1 MNRLQDLTKQ
11 RILVLDG
18 ATGTMIQ
25 KYQLSESDFRGT
37 RFRDIP
43 GQLKGNNDMLCL
55 TRPDIVEEIHRKYL
69 EVGADIISTNTF
81 SSQRISQ
88 ADYHL
93 EDFAREMAYEGAR
106 IARKM
111 ADSFSTEEK
120 PRFVAGSIG
129 PTNKTCSM
137 SPDVSNPAA
146 RDLTY
151 DELHRAY
158 SEQIDGL
165 IEGGVDAL
173 LIETIFDTL
182 NAKVAIDAAMTV
194 MEKRGVELPIMLS
207 ATVSDLAGRTLSGQT
222 LEAFLA
228 SISSYPIFSVGLNCS
243 FGASQMITFLRQL
256 SRKAPYYISAYP
268 NAGLPNSMG
277 LYDETAESMAPQMG
291 KMIDEGL
298 VNIIGGCCGTDE
310 HFIEKYIPLV
320 EGKRPHQPVCR
331 PKTMWLSGLELLD
344 VTPEVRFV
352 NVGERCNVAG
362 SRKFLRLVKEKKYD
376 EAIAIARKQV
386 TDGALVIDINMDDGL
401 LDARTEMTTFLRMI
415 AAEPDI
421 ASVPVMIDSSD
432 WEVIKAGLKCVQ
444 GKSIVNSI
452 SLKEG
457 EEVFIQHA
465 KDVMRYG
472 AAVVV
477 MCFDE
482 QGQATSY
489 ERRIEIAER
498 SYRILT
504 QQVGMNPLDIIFDPN
519 VLAVATGM
527 EEHDSY
533 AADFIKATGW
543 IRKHLPGAHISG
555 GVSNLSFSFRGNNYI
570 REAMH
575 AVFLYHAIQHGMDF
589 GIVNPASKVLYSD
602 IPHDQLEVIEDVILN
617 RRKGAAETLTELA
630 NQLLEAQQSQPAT
643 TGLSSPSQQ
652 EKWREESLEQRLQ
665 YALIKGIG
673 DFLQQD
679 LDEALGKYPQAVKI
693 IEGPLMDGMNEVG
706 RLFGSGKMFLPQVV
720 KTARTMK
727 QAVEILQPVIEKQ
740 QEGGGKK
747 AGKVLLATVKGD
759 VHDIGKNIVAV
770 VLACNGYDV
779 VDMGVM
785 VPAEQI
791 VRKAVEV
798 KADII
803 GLSGLITPSLE
814 EMVNV
819 AHEMQR
825 AGLDIP
831 IMIGGATTSEL
842 HVALKIAPVYGGP
855 VVWMKDASQNALVAA
870 RLLNKDEEVKVEKE
884 LDEKYKH
891 LREEYEQEQKQLL
904 PLEEA
909 RKQKRDFF
917 KE

>member
-1 MNRLQDLTKQ
+1 LKRLNDIIQE

-25 KYQLSESDFRGT
+25 SYQLSESDFRGE
-37 RFRDIP
+37 RFVDIP
-43 GQLKGNNDMLCL
+43 GQMKGNNDMLCL
-55 TRPDIVEEIHRKYL
+55 TRPDIVADIHRRYL
-69 EVGADIISTNTF
+69 RAGADIISTNTF
-81 SSQRISQ
+81 SAQRISQ

-93 EDFAREMAYEGAR
+93 ESVCREMAYEGAH
-106 IARKM
+106 IARQC
-111 ADSFSTEEK
+111 ADEFSSSEK

-146 RDLTY
+146 RELTY
-151 DELHRAY
+151 DTLLEAY
-158 SEQIDGL
+158 SEEVDGL
-165 IEGGVDAL
+165 IAGGVDAL

-182 NAKVAIDAAMTV
+182 NAKVAVDAATTV
-194 MEKRGVELPIMLS
+194 MRQHGVELPIMLS
-207 ATVSDLAGRTLSGQT
+207 VTVSDLAGRTLSGQT
-222 LEAFLA
+222 LDAFLA
-228 SISSYPIFSVGLNCS
+228 SISSFPVFSVGLNCS
-243 FGASQMITFLRQL
+243 FGADQMKPYLRQL
-256 SRKAPYYISAYP
+256 ARRAPYYISAYP

-277 LYDETAESMAPQMG
+277 LYDETAESMAPKIG
-291 KMIDEGL
+291 ELIDEGL
-298 VNIIGGCCGTDE
+298 VNIVGGCCGTDD

-320 EGKRPHQPVCR
+320 QGKTPRQPVEPPR
-331 PKTMWLSGLELLD
+331 TMWLSGLELLD
-344 VTPEVRFV
+344 VTPEVHFV

-362 SRKFLRLVKEKKYD
+362 SRKFLRLIKEKKYD

-386 TDGALVIDINMDDGL
+386 ADGALVLDINMDDGL
-401 LDARTEMTTFLRMI
+401 LDACAEMTTFLNMI

-432 WEVIKAGLKCVQ
+432 WNVITAGLKCVQ
-444 GKSIVNSI
+444 GKCIVNSI

-457 EEVFIQHA
+457 EEVFVRHA
-465 KDVMRYG
+465 QDVMRYG

-482 QGQATSY
+482 QGQATTY

-504 QQVGMNPLDIIFDPN
+504 QRVGMNPLDIIFDPN

-533 AADFIKATGW
+533 AADFIRATGW
-543 IRKHLPGAHISG
+543 IRKNLPGAHVSG

-575 AVFLYHAIQHGMDF
+575 AVFLYHAIQQGMDF
-589 GIVNPASKVLYSD
+589 GIVNPATKVLYSD
-602 IPHDQLEVIEDVILN
+602 IPQDQLTVIEDVILN
-617 RRKGAAETLTELA
+617 RRKGAAEALTELA
-630 NQLLEAQQSQPAT
+630 NKQAPQPSAPHT
-643 TGLSSPSQQ
+643 APEGASIVSPSGD
-652 EKWREESLEQRLQ
+652 ERGASDVDSRLR

-673 DFLQQD
+673 DHLQADLEEALQQ
-679 LDEALGKYPQAVKI
+679 YPKAVQI
-693 IEGPLMDGMNEVG
+693 IEGPLMAGMNEVG
-706 RLFGSGKMFLPQVV
+706 RLFGCGKMFLPQVV

-727 QAVEILQPVIEKQ
+727 QAVEILQPYIEQQ
-740 QEGGGKK
+740 QEGSGRK
-747 AGKVLLATVKGD
+747 AGRVLLATVKGD

-770 VLACNGYDV
+770 VLACNGYEV
-779 VDMGVM
+779 IDMGVM

-791 VRKAVEV
+791 VRKAIEV

-819 AHEMQR
+819 AQEMQR

-855 VVWMKDASQNALVAA
+855 VVWMKDASQNALVAS
-870 RLLNKDEEVKVEKE
+870 RLLNKDEEPQMERE
-884 LDEKYKH
+884 LENRYQHLRDEYQQDQQQLLSLDE
-891 LREEYEQEQKQLL
+891 
-904 PLEEA
+904 A
-909 RKQKRDFF
+909 RQRKKNYF
-917 KE
+917 